1 MGFLWASK
9 GISGIFFALF
19 CLGLDN
25 YLFLISKAVVFWDAG
40 WNEQSFKLVY
50 DADLII
56 KVHNVALRS
65 FYFSL

>member
-9 GISGIFFALF
+9 GILGSF
-19 CLGLDN
+19 CFVCSGLDN
-25 YLFLISKAVVFWDAG
+25 YLFLISKAVVLWDAG

>member
-9 GISGIFFALF
+9 GISGIFFVLF

-40 WNEQSFKLVY
+40 WKEQSFKLVY